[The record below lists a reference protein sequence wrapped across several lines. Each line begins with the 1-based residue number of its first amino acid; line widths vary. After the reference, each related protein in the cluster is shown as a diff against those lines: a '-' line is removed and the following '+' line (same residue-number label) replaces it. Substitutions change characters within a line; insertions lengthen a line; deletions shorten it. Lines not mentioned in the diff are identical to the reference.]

1 MRADRIQTKSSSFLL
16 CLQNELPEVQSDP
29 NSKPALSC
37 PPPPFQVTGGTKAS
51 VPIALWTSYRKSQ
64 GNSVFV
70 LFPFP
75 NGSQVPV
82 AKPYSFN
89 NNNDSPLER
98 WRSFPVAKFGIL
110 ISVGVFPPWHF
121 VAKGILM
128 KVCFVSLVF
137 FFRGGE
143 GGSGERLDMRKI
155 EINKI
160 KSKILK
166 CPRATYC
173 TRVNSSAQYC
183 R

>member
-1 MRADRIQTKSSSFLL
+1 MGGERAAVQRDPTEAKPSRPRFSSVYRTNSLKSRASQTLTLHPLAPS
-16 CLQNELPEVQSDP
+16 
-29 NSKPALSC
+29 
-37 PPPPFQVTGGTKAS
+37 PPFQVTRGIEAL
-51 VPIALWTSYRKSQ
+51 VPMALWTSYRKSQ

-121 VAKGILM
+121 VTKGILM
-128 KVCFVSLVF
+128 KFCFLSCF
-137 FFRGGE
+137 FFFLFVWGKDRYE
-143 GGSGERLDMRKI
+143 KNR
-155 EINKI
+155 N
-160 KSKILK
+160 
-166 CPRATYC
+166 
-173 TRVNSSAQYC
+173 Q
-183 R
+183 